1 MAATSLYTI
10 RLSIADG
17 SAPPS
22 ICAELIWEHVRMAYL
37 IERRA
42 QILYISASLV
52 NDKGKRRKIVI
63 ESRPEFAI
71 VTLQGMKEK
80 YPISW
85 EQVFEEARRRHAE
98 NLRIEA
104 KPEAEM
110 PHRTKRKRPRG

>member
-1 MAATSLYTI
+1 
-10 RLSIADG
+10 
-17 SAPPS
+17 
-22 ICAELIWEHVRMAYL
+22 MAYL

-85 EQVFEEARRRHAE
+85 EQVFEAARRRHAE

-104 KPEAEM
+104 KPEVEV
-110 PHRTKRKRPRG
+110 PDRTKRKRPRR